1 MRLLS
6 AALLLLCVLPVSA
19 SDFDIEPKRPLSATQ
34 ELRVVQDDRAIKVSG
49 ETFAYTFRKDNGLIG
64 KVEVLGRELTGGTPI
79 PDLTVA
85 EHLDPDFSPYAARW
99 ETNARVRLIMA
110 SPARVVIEAEGG
122 YASRDGRSF
131 PLRFSLTYEI
141 SIDGVI
147 LVNLV
152 NSATGPCDFRW
163 LLLSAGAVRQD
174 VAKFLNWMPEQA
186 TSQSTDYRF
195 RALQGNES
203 GTILSGTWIPWIW
216 IGDQV
221 AGLEVTTW
229 DVSSQTYNRVDSTAR
244 DDEPAM
250 FVVRQG
256 DRQVR
261 WENYLVRRT
270 RVHAD
275 KGWSRAGGF
284 ALAVTPSR
292 KFDPYFTMIKGAH
305 LGPHQHVGNLV
316 LPGEP
321 EIRTLA
327 QNGYNLVVGMANWR
341 SGEYIP
347 LNEAELQRTISLC
360 HKYGVENHP
369 VRHTRGSCPCHGG
382 IPPARGGMGHRAD
395 YRVHSSPSSRRFESG
410 VRVPQYRRGRE
421 TTLMCPGAEGW
432 RAHWKRQIDR
442 VIQNYDFDGIY
453 FDFWYGRM
461 ACENSRHGCGG
472 RFRRGTVLGSRE
484 MLMYAYNRLKAKKPQ
499 AIIKA
504 NTNTLATALITSLV
518 DIRLVG
524 EAIDAT
530 GMDEL
535 SRRWLHSSYRLGET
549 TEFLWDQ
556 TPWSFAKKA
565 SFAALVN
572 FLPQRYERPQF
583 EPRSSFDDFDVF
595 RSFDDGTGNW
605 RLGISSNE
613 VLQVSPATVKMNVVE
628 KGGAMLATVVSASP
642 SEVIAEIPVKE
653 GWLACEPLAGQ
664 LHEPAG
670 QALKVKIDA
679 GGYRHFLFLPTPR
692 IPQVLYTLGARVPA
706 QQTYDPRSRTLR
718 ITVDAAE
725 GGKIRVGVYTR
736 IPVRGVTGTRTGTIP
751 FTWQR
756 GTPVLR
762 FDAVYIPGQTFEISF
777 D

>member
-1 MRLLS
+1 MRLPS
-6 AALLLLCVLPVSA
+6 VALLLLSVLPVRA
-19 SDFDIEPKRPLSATQ
+19 SDFDIEPKRPLSAAQ
-34 ELRVVQDDRAIKVSG
+34 ELRVAQDDRSIKVSG
-49 ETFAYTFRKDNGLIG
+49 ETFAYTFRKDSGLIG
-64 KVEVLGRELTGGTPI
+64 AVEVLGRNITGEAPI
-79 PDLTVA
+79 PDLAVA
-85 EHLDPDFSPYAARW
+85 EHLDPDFSPYAARN
-99 ETNARVRLIMA
+99 ETNARVCLLVA

-122 YASRDGRSF
+122 YAAPDGRRF
-131 PLRFSLTYEI
+131 PLRFTLRYEV

-174 VAKFLNWMPEQA
+174 VARFLNWMPEQA
-186 TSQSTDYRF
+186 ASQSTDYQF

-216 IGDQV
+216 IGDQI
-221 AGLEVTTW
+221 AGLEITTW

-244 DDEPAM
+244 NDEPAM

-270 RVHAD
+270 RIHAE

-305 LGPHQHVGNLV
+305 LGPHQHVDSLV

-341 SGEYIP
+341 SGEYVP
-347 LNEAELQRTISLC
+347 LNEDELQRTISLC
-360 HKYGVENHP
+360 HKYGVKIIPYITLVDLAHATEEF
-369 VRHTRGSCPCHGG
+369 RQHGEEWAIEPTTEFIHHLPSG
-382 IPPARGGMGHRAD
+382 DLKAELAFRN
-395 YRVHSSPSSRRFESG
+395 SSEE
-410 VRVPQYRRGRE
+410 E

-484 MLMYAYNRLKAKKPQ
+484 MLMYAYNRLKAKNPR

-524 EAIDAT
+524 EAIDAA
-530 GMDEL
+530 GMDEI

-556 TPWSFAKKA
+556 TPWSFAQKA

-572 FLPQRYERPQF
+572 FLPQRYERPKF

-595 RSFDDGTGNW
+595 RSFDNGTGKW
-605 RLGISSNE
+605 QLGISRGE
-613 VLQVSPATVKMNVVE
+613 LPKASPAAVKVNLVE
-628 KGGAMLATVVSASP
+628 KDGVMLATAVNTSP
-642 SEVIAEIPVKE
+642 SDVVAELPLKE
-653 GWLACEPLAGQ
+653 GWMACEPLAGR
-664 LHEPAG
+664 LHAPAG
-670 QALKVKIDA
+670 QEVKVKLDA
-679 GGYRHFLFLPTPR
+679 GGYRHLLLLPAPLG
-692 IPQVLYTLGARVPA
+692 PQLLYALGARVPA
-706 QQTYDPRSRTLR
+706 QQTYDPGSRTLR
-718 ITVDAAE
+718 ITVDAVE
-725 GGKIRVGVYTR
+725 GGMLRVGVYTPA
-736 IPVRGVTGTRTGTIP
+736 PVRAVTGTRTGKIP

-756 GTPVLR
+756 GTPLLT
-762 FDAVYIPGQTFEISF
+762 FDAVHVPGQTLEIRF